1 MNSNNVLKAV
11 DINGD
16 QVRTLALPASREAPV
31 ADRNDSN
38 GSVDA
43 KDLQNLLR
51 RSFEEGRVQGRDEAD
66 QSARERADAEAQI
79 RLDEQLKMARDQLIK
94 EYADLSAQK
103 WRSLAAALAAQ
114 ARALRDELEAE
125 VTEWTFVA
133 AARLLGDGG
142 HLQVP
147 GVVRQVLKEAGVRD
161 PMTVLLHADDLS
173 LVVEDHESS
182 PDRWPA
188 EVTFAAD
195 ERVSVGGCLLASPA
209 QTIDARFE
217 VQLELLREA
226 LDQARRERREAG
238 QR

>member
-16 QVRTLALPASREAPV
+16 RLRTLALPASREVPV
-31 ADRNDSN
+31 ADGNDDN

-43 KDLQNLLR
+43 ESLQNLLR
-51 RSFEEGRVQGRDEAD
+51 RSFEEGRVQGRAEAV

-79 RLDEQLKMARDQLIK
+79 RLDEQLKMARDQLFK

-114 ARALRDELEAE
+114 AGALRDELEAE

-133 AARLLGDGG
+133 AARLLSDSG
-142 HLQVP
+142 HRQVP
-147 GVVRQVLKEAGVRD
+147 DVVRQVLKEAGVRD
-161 PMTVLLHADDLS
+161 PLTVLLHAEDLP
-173 LVVEDHESS
+173 LVLEDRETS
-182 PDRWPA
+182 PDRWPVD
-188 EVTFAAD
+188 VTFAAD

-217 VQLELLREA
+217 VQLALLREA